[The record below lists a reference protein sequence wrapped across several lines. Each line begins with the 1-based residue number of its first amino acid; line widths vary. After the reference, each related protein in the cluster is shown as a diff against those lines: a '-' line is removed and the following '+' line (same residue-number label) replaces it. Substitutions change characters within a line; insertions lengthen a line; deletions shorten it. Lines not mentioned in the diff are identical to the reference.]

1 MDLNHKFEK
10 VYEKRSQVEVLGLR
24 DEYYSEENKAAK
36 RGILDE
42 SKSLMVLKYQTGY
55 LGRQLRME
63 SQRVFDELGV
73 KIFNRWQLLSECY
86 LDKLLKNM
94 DYMK

>member
-55 LGRQLRME
+55 LGRQLRM
-63 SQRVFDELGV
+63 
-73 KIFNRWQLLSECY
+73 
-86 LDKLLKNM
+86 
-94 DYMK
+94 